1 MDFPSKPGCPMCSIV
16 NMATLPSPSSSDVHA
31 STSPGLPPS
40 PYSAQL
46 SPSFPSNS
54 SSNVYLPTVQ
64 SPPPLSPASSS
75 FGPLQNTRRT
85 SKDADTPEIVYRD
98 TNFTVYRER
107 NSPVSSRGH
116 LVFVFK
122 YAFFLLI
129 ETLYSDG
136 TLHTMASTYC
146 NPAPT
151 VYTFHLFTCL
161 CVLHLASCDGDTL
174 TLL

>member
-1 MDFPSKPGCPMCSIV
+1 MCSIV
-16 NMATLPSPSSSDVHA
+16 NMATLPSPSSSVDVHA

-122 YAFFLLI
+122 YAFFLMIELYILTVLSIPWPPLI
-129 ETLYSDG
+129 VIRHRQSTRSIS
-136 TLHTMASTYC
+136 LHACASYISLR
-146 NPAPT
+146 
-151 VYTFHLFTCL
+151 VMEIH
-161 CVLHLASCDGDTL
+161 
-174 TLL
+174 